1 MHVPLSRLL
10 LPSVLGVV
18 LVGCPVDPTLPGS
31 EVMGTFAFVASAP
44 VADASD
50 CALLSPEE
58 GGSSQP
64 LEFRAV
70 LSREGEGLTEA
81 WYTLREQSHPAS
93 FDGQVLSVVNRTTRR
108 FPSCVPNGDPALA
121 ACAEVEVEEALT
133 FALLSRSQND
143 AVNGV
148 CPPGA
153 PSAGVPVPDGTTIS
167 GPGTTPTGFD
177 AVRACGVLVDR
188 MLPKEGCCTPCSV
201 SYRLEG
207 VRR

>member
-1 MHVPLSRLL
+1 MHALSLRRLCSSL
-10 LPSVLGVV
+10 LAVTLA
-18 LVGCPVDPTLPGS
+18 GCPVEPALPGS
-31 EVMGTFAFVASAP
+31 EVMGTFEFVATAP
-44 VADASD
+44 TPDAAS

-58 GGSSQP
+58 GGSAGP

-70 LSREGEGLTEA
+70 LSRELGTQDA
-81 WYTLREQSHPAS
+81 WYTLREQSHAAL
-93 FDGQVLSVVNRTTRR
+93 FDGQVLQVVSRAPRR
-108 FPSCVPNGDPALA
+108 FPSCVPNGDPDLV
-121 ACAEVEVEEALT
+121 ACAEVEVEETLT

-143 AVNGV
+143 ALGGV

-153 PSAGVPVPDGTTIS
+153 PTVGIPAPDGAGIS

-188 MLPKEGCCTPCSV
+188 LVPKEGCCAPCSV
-201 SYRLEG
+201 AYRLEG